1 MFPFDTEKL
10 ILINQPVA
18 DKKGCCRLS
27 ATAIHWE
34 CDSYASVADVAVLI
48 HIKQV
53 LLILLLPPSSSPPS
67 KKKRTIGD
75 DVFFFSFSF
84 SFSFYF
90 KKILQHPSNT
100 IAIDFQHL
108 SFKNS
113 FHKNILIIFYLI
125 SKYATS
131 TRQVHAKGHTSTAQ
145 QLRSSG

>member
-1 MFPFDTEKL
+1 MPKRFPPNAKKFPFNTERL
-10 ILINQPVA
+10 ILTNQPVE
-18 DKKGCCRLS
+18 DKKGCCRCGSTYTL
-27 ATAIHWE
+27 
-34 CDSYASVADVAVLI
+34 LL
-48 HIKQV
+48 
-53 LLILLLPPSSSPPS
+53 LLILLLLPSSSPPS

-84 SFSFYF
+84 SFSFSFYF
-90 KKILQHPSNT
+90 KKILQHPPNT

-113 FHKNILIIFYLI
+113 FHKNILIIFYLL

>member
-1 MFPFDTEKL
+1 MPKRFPLNTEMFPFDTEKL

-18 DKKGCCRLS
+18 DKKGCCRCGSTYTL
-27 ATAIHWE
+27 
-34 CDSYASVADVAVLI
+34 LL
-48 HIKQV
+48 
-53 LLILLLPPSSSPPS
+53 LLILLLPPSSPPPS

-100 IAIDFQHL
+100 ITTDFQYL
-108 SFKNS
+108 RFKNS
-113 FHKNILIIFYLI
+113 FHKNILIIFYLL
-125 SKYATS
+125 SKYAIS
-131 TRQVHAKGHTSTAQ
+131 TRQVHAKSHTSTAQ

>member
-1 MFPFDTEKL
+1 MPKRFPLNTEMFPFDTEKL

-84 SFSFYF
+84 SFSFSFYF
-90 KKILQHPSNT
+90 KKILQHPFAPLLLISNT
-100 IAIDFQHL
+100 L
-108 SFKNS
+108 TFKIHSTN
-113 FHKNILIIFYLI
+113 
-125 SKYATS
+125 TS
-131 TRQVHAKGHTSTAQ
+131 
-145 QLRSSG
+145 